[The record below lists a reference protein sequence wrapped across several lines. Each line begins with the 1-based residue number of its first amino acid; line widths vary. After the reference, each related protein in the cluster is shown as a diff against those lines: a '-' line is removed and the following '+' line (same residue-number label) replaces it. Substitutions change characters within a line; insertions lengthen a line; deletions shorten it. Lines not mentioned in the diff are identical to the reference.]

1 VNIKLM
7 SKIVYGNK
15 LIYPNCKKS
24 KLLTELTGK
33 KTLDNRDIGIIKVLG
48 YEVLLDASEGIK
60 L

>member
-1 VNIKLM
+1 M
-7 SKIVYGNK
+7 SKIIYGNK
-15 LIYPNCKKS
+15 LMYPNCKKS

-48 YEVLLDASEGIK
+48 YEVLLDASEGVK